1 MLINCIFSVN
11 DVIYPDTRTQREY
24 DNVGTFLAASLA
36 KESGLRSFIQSFMP
50 GCSLGSPSIVRLNPL
65 ESFPAQRYMLVRSM
79 S

>member
-24 DNVGTFLAASLA
+24 GNVDTVLAASLA
-36 KESGLRSFIQSFMP
+36 KES
-50 GCSLGSPSIVRLNPL
+50 SLRLNPL

-79 S
+79 SRETKFGIFFLTDFL